1 MLGSS
6 DDEAPVQKTQT
17 KAPVNAPVAKKQ
29 AVILDSDSDDLP
41 PAKTAAQKALPVKA
55 QPAKNKLLE
64 HDDDDDDDFFTSKPT
79 AVKPSVAAKPVAKAP
94 AAAVKKNLFGDSDED
109 DEDLPPA
116 KAPA

>member
-1 MLGSS
+1 M
-6 DDEAPVQKTQT
+6 
-17 KAPVNAPVAKKQ
+17 KKQ

-64 HDDDDDDDFFTSKPT
+64 DDDDDDDFFTSKPT